1 MGLLKFVYAMESGN
15 VFKTNVPVTFSYITF
30 NYSVDMTLDKAVCVI
45 DSRSRITISLSCN
58 GASAVMIHPNG
69 KVHQIGTCVEIVAYD
84 GTKRNNFM

>member
-1 MGLLKFVYAMESGN
+1 
-15 VFKTNVPVTFSYITF
+15 
-30 NYSVDMTLDKAVCVI
+30 MTLDKAVCVI